1 MGYGWRLGY
10 VGGMVNYRR
19 NRTQDGTY
27 FFTVTLRN
35 RRSDLLVR
43 RIDALFAAW
52 CRARRRVPHRLVAF
66 VVMPDHLHAVVTMK
80 DGCDD
85 YSRLIQDIKKG
96 FTRRVV
102 CGRTIN
108 SPWQSRFWEHTIR
121 DARDL
126 RNHIDYIHCNPVKHG
141 KVARIADWPH
151 SSFHR
156 NVRVGIL
163 PVDWTGDQAATNEA
177 RE

>member
-1 MGYGWRLGY
+1 MGSRRWLGY

-52 CRARRRVPHRLVAF
+52 RRARRRVPHRLVSF
-66 VVMPDHLHAVVTMK
+66 VVMPDHLHAVVTMQ
-80 DGCDD
+80 DGRDD

-96 FTRRVV
+96 FTRRV
-102 CGRTIN
+102 CYGATTD
-108 SPWQSRFWEHTIR
+108 SPWQARFWEHTIR
-121 DARDL
+121 DERDL
-126 RNHIDYIHCNPVKHG
+126 RNHIDYIHFNPVKHG
-141 KVARIADWPH
+141 KTDRVADWPH

-156 NVRVGIL
+156 FVRTGTL
-163 PVDWTGDQAATNEA
+163 PADWTREKTATNEIL
-177 RE
+177 E

>member
-1 MGYGWRLGY
+1 MGAVRGLGY

-35 RRSDLLVR
+35 RRSALLVH

-52 CRARRRVPHRLVAF
+52 RLARRRVPHQIVAF

-80 DGCDD
+80 DGRDD

-96 FTRRVV
+96 FTRRVS
-102 CGRTIN
+102 CGRATD
-108 SPWQSRFWEHTIR
+108 SPWQARFWEHTIR
-121 DARDL
+121 DERDL
-126 RNHIDYIHCNPVKHG
+126 RNHIDYTHINPVKHG
-141 KVARIADWPH
+141 KTARAADWPH
-151 SSFHR
+151 SSFHHF
-156 NVRVGIL
+156 VRAGIL
-163 PVDWTGDQAATNEA
+163 TSDWADTD
-177 RE
+177 